1 MLKNEDFVEVK
12 MTQEERI
19 RQLENQIDELNKRH
33 TREGDKTSDLQFAVS
48 QLEVRYAHLIAQTS
62 NNYREGA
69 AHPSAAALERE
80 FNLRKSQRCQ

>member
-1 MLKNEDFVEVK
+1 

-19 RQLENQIDELNKRH
+19 KQLENQIDELNKRLAQ
-33 TREGDKTSDLQFAVS
+33 EGNITSDLQSAVS

-62 NNYREGA
+62 NNDREGA